1 MSNSEERS
9 SNELSEPHIITVQHI
24 EIFDDPHCW
33 KGYKITMNDTTK
45 NITCKISNEQ
55 DCCEVYGAHIST
67 INLRDMSRDSPKRG
81 QLLRDSSGASPFFRS
96 DTIGSSF
103 HCTNTSLDDFIGA
116 QYHSVNITKDV
127 KDQLEEGGDIS
138 TRVDIM
144 ILTDRG
150 QITIQLYNEHN
161 GYYQHDFFIE
171 TEHGMTQ
178 EYL

>member
-1 MSNSEERS
+1 MSNSNSEERC
-9 SNELSEPHIITVQHI
+9 SNELSEPHIITIQHI
-24 EIFDDPHCW
+24 EIMDDPNRW
-33 KGYKITMNDTTK
+33 KGYKIVMNDTTK

-67 INLRDMSRDSPKRG
+67 INLRDMSRDSSQRE
-81 QLLRDSSGASPFFRS
+81 QLLRDPSLRYE
-96 DTIGSSF
+96 SSF

-116 QYHSVNITKDV
+116 QYHSVHITKDV
-127 KDQLEEGGDIS
+127 KDEVEDCGDIS
-138 TRVDIM
+138 IRVDIT

-150 QITIQLYNEHN
+150 TITIQLYNEHN
-161 GYYQHDFFIE
+161 RYYPHDFFIE